1 VSINFIFSCLQLGNS
16 PVFFSFFSGAAGHS
30 LGTTVLD
37 IEAEFGKVPINLAHD
52 GFGLREYPVELCLL
66 HSVCAVS

>member
-1 VSINFIFSCLQLGNS
+1 
-16 PVFFSFFSGAAGHS
+16 

-37 IEAEFGKVPINLAHD
+37 IDADFGKVPINLAHD
-52 GFGLREYPVELCLL
+52 GFGLREYPVELYVL